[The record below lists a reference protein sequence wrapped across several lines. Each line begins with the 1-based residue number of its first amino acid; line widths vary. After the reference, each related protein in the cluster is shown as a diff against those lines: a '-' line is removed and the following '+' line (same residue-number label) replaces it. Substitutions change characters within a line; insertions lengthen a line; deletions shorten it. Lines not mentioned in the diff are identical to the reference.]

1 MTIFLKKRSS
11 AIKLLCSLFAIA
23 LILLPDTAW
32 VKMPDKPRLSIG
44 YSSKTFLD
52 VDMKDAVAALDVWVD
67 EWSAKEG
74 FSAQNHV
81 YDDLDVLAKDF
92 QQGNLD
98 FGIVK
103 SLDYLKIRKAINP
116 ELAMTHVKGGKKTIR
131 YYLLA
136 QSDSGITSIRDLRN
150 SKLTVRKGDDMGLLF
165 LNTLLLK
172 NRLPETEKFFFFV
185 DPKPRSS
192 QVMLSVFFGQAGAC
206 LTTDITYKTMVEL
219 NPQVKEKLKII
230 ASSEE
235 YVEGVNFFRKDY
247 DENYKKIVLDR
258 SQKLKDSVRGRQI
271 MLLFKIDKVAL
282 LEEKDLDTVRKLLAD
297 YERLRKRNESAGI
310 IH

>member
-1 MTIFLKKRSS
+1 MTISLKRHSS
-11 AIKLLCSLFAIA
+11 TLKFFCPLFAVI

-32 VKMPDKPRLSIG
+32 VKMPDKPRLNIG

-74 FSAQNHV
+74 FSAQNRI

-98 FGIVK
+98 LGIVK
-103 SLDYLKIRKAINP
+103 SLDYLKIRNAITP

-131 YYLLA
+131 YHLLV
-136 QSDSGITSIRDLRN
+136 QSDSGITSIKDLRN
-150 SKLTVRKGDDMGLLF
+150 RKLTVRKGDDMGLLF

-172 NRLPETEKFFFFV
+172 NRLPETEKFFFLS

-192 QVMLSVFFGQAGAC
+192 QVMLSVFFGQADAC

-247 DENYKKIVLDR
+247 DDNYKKIVLDR
-258 SQKLKDSVRGRQI
+258 SQRLKDSVRGRQI
-271 MLLFKIDKVAL
+271 MLLFKIDKVAV

-297 YERLRKRNESAGI
+297 YERLRRRN
-310 IH
+310 